1 MTARQSSLLID
12 ESPLQVIPSLAKAI
26 GLNEAIM
33 LQQIH
38 YWQRISTHEQ
48 DGRRWVAMSAP
59 DLVDKFPFWSEKT
72 IKRTVAELKKRGLL
86 IITKKSTT
94 SWERGNWYAVDYET
108 MNTLNSA
115 SGQNDPMHRANL
127 TLSIGPNRPD
137 RSGQIDPMSYKGKS
151 LLREDTRTP
160 QKTGGAEP
168 PFDLTATPPQ
178 KPVTPTAAAW
188 QAYKAAIKKKYGVE
202 PPMSPKAMG
211 QLSQLVARV
220 GAENAVAVVEHY
232 VGTAKPYY
240 QAQKHTIDTLLKD
253 CHSLY
258 MEMKAQHG
266 EHGAPQTSSTVHFV
280 KPDNTDRK
288 MGDVP
293 AGEAANAEALAK
305 KWAHDYSRLIGEKG
319 FVHVAIVTGA
329 NRKVFSIAELRG
341 RG

>member
-1 MTARQSSLLID
+1 MNTELFLLPLFDWRSAVCSTHGPEKPTTRFVLLTLALHMSVKGDSCFPSID
-12 ESPLQVIPSLAKAI
+12 LLAEESGLSRRAVIEHLQIAEQTGWLAKKD
-26 GLNEAIM
+26 
-33 LQQIH
+33 
-38 YWQRISTHEQ
+38 RS
-48 DGRRWVAMSAP
+48 V
-59 DLVDKFPFWSEKT
+59 
-72 IKRTVAELKKRGLL
+72 
-86 IITKKSTT
+86 
-94 SWERGNWYAVDYET
+94 
-108 MNTLNSA
+108 
-115 SGQNDPMHRANL
+115 
-127 TLSIGPNRPD
+127 
-137 RSGQIDPMSYKGKS
+137 RSGQGWRRVEYFGLIPRGIEAALRAPKGKVVQ
-151 LLREDTRTP
+151 EDHQLEGGDR
-160 QKTGGAEP
+160 GAEGGDP
-168 PFDLTATPPQ
+168 DRKKVVQEDHPSTSVNSSMNKRDTTPPQ
-178 KPVTPTAAAW
+178 QGEGGPQLELTGSPPPKPVTPTAAAW

-220 GAENAVAVVEHY
+220 GAENAVAVVQHY
-232 VGTAKPYY
+232 LGTAKPYY

-266 EHGAPQTSSTVHFV
+266 ERGAPQVNSTVHFV

-319 FVHVAIVTGA
+319 FVHVAIVTGQ